1 MLGPRQTAAAFLT
14 LVAALSDGAW
24 FGVMPA
30 AAQAELVLHKEGT
43 PFYHRPTCPIVR
55 RGVGVLALTRGQAEA
70 RGYKAHPDCDPSNRK
85 GSSAA
90 DGVAAPSAPPPAR
103 AAEPPIVVYVDGPK
117 YYHRKTCPKLDA
129 SSKTLKQVT
138 LERGAKTHWPCPT
151 CKAPIFRR
159 NVEPAVPGTNRRR
172 GG

>member
-1 MLGPRQTAAAFLT
+1 MPGPRQITAVFLA
-14 LVAALSDGAW
+14 LAAALSDGAW

-30 AAQAELVLHKEGT
+30 GAQAELVLHKEGT
-43 PFYHRPTCPIVR
+43 PFYHRPSCPIVR
-55 RGVGVLALTRGQAEA
+55 KAVGVLALTRGQAEA
-70 RGYKAHPDCDPSNRK
+70 RGYKAHPDCDPSHRK
-85 GSSAA
+85 G
-90 DGVAAPSAPPPAR
+90 PAR

-151 CKAPIFRR
+151 CKAPIFKR